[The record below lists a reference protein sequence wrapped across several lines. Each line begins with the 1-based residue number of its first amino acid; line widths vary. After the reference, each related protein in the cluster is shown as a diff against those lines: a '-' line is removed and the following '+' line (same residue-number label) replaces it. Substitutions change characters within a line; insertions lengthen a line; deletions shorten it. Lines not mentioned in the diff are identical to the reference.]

1 MEVAM
6 PVSPM
11 EAPPIASCKAFLP
24 AQTLVPSPWLEAPM
38 ERPMAMLFL
47 IFKASKILWLKVA
60 PSMPVKITQAAVSA
74 GIPPIA
80 EEISMAIGVVTDLGI
95 MESSTWLLAPNILPQ
110 MKMLTMPVMV
120 ATRMPLIITGRF
132 SFIMRLLLYSGR
144 ASATVAGPSRKLIK
158 PAPVS

>member
-60 PSMPVKITQAAVSA
+60 PSMPVKIT
-74 GIPPIA
+74 G
-80 EEISMAIGVVTDLGI
+80 
-95 MESSTWLLAPNILPQ
+95 
-110 MKMLTMPVMV
+110 
-120 ATRMPLIITGRF
+120 GRK
-132 SFIMRLLLYSGR
+132 RRNTADSGR
-144 ASATVAGPSRKLIK
+144 NIHGNRRCYGFGNH
-158 PAPVS
+158 